1 MLDILY
7 EYIQQWS
14 VDRHIA
20 TAVTLFTDAL
30 ELYREFQCD
39 SKPQMLFMDIG
50 FRDASGF
57 DVAKMIRDKNKALV
71 LVFATGTAQYAVDG
85 YSIDAY
91 RYLLKPIAYETLAE
105 VLDAAYHK
113 INTRDLN
120 KIALQTSS
128 GLISIDPDE
137 ISFIESVSHYIIV
150 HLISGEQYKCKLTIR
165 DLEQKFRG
173 SNMVQCHRA
182 FLVNL
187 LHIYLIQS
195 DAILL
200 KNGERVPLSR
210 SLRKTVQTKL
220 LSKAKES
227 F

>member
-7 EYIQQWS
+7 DYIHKWS

-20 TAVTLFTDAL
+20 TTVTLFTDAL

-39 SKPQMLFMDIG
+39 AKPQMLFMDIG

-57 DVAKMIRDKNKALV
+57 DVAKMIRDRNKSLI
-71 LVFATGTAQYAVDG
+71 LVFVTGTAQYAVDG
-85 YSIDAY
+85 YAIDAY
-91 RYLLKPIAYETLAE
+91 RYLLKPVSYETLAE
-105 VLDAAYHK
+105 TLDGAYHK
-113 INTRDLN
+113 LNARDLD
-120 KIALQTSS
+120 KIALQTVS
-128 GLISIDPDE
+128 GLISIGLDE
-137 ISFIESVSHYIIV
+137 IAYIESITHYIII
-150 HLISGEQYKCKLTIR
+150 HLINGEQHKSKLTIR

-195 DAILL
+195 EAILL
-200 KNGERVPLSR
+200 KNGEQVPLSR
-210 SLRKTVQTKL
+210 SMRKAVQTKL